1 MAACWAAAAALA
13 AATAEAMTE
22 AACGG
27 NGGGD
32 LFPRE
37 AAASA
42 LSRSSAKALSK
53 GEMSIIGEIE
63 VALLLFDEISSP
75 GEVGF

>member
-1 MAACWAAAAALA
+1 MA

-53 GEMSIIGEIE
+53 GVMSIIGEIE
-63 VALLLFDEISSP
+63 VALLLFDEISRFP
-75 GEVGF
+75 GEVGLF